1 MNRGKLKSE
10 TNMWMFQNRG
20 GGTKEAHL
28 VILDLHPSEPSI
40 VSLDP
45 ESRTDLSR
53 HNKRGRYDHF
63 AKA

>member
-1 MNRGKLKSE
+1 
-10 TNMWMFQNRG
+10 MWMFQNRG